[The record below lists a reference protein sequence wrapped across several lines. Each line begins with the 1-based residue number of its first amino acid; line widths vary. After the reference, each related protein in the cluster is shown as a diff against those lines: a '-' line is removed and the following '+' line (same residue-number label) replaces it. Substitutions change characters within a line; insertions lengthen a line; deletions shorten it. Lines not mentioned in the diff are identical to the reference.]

1 MQQVVI
7 VGSPAWRRCASL
19 RMPHLWLPC
28 KPALP
33 CTSGSSRQARRPSPV
48 VCLQADCSSLLPVY
62 CFDPRDYGKSPQGYD
77 RTGGWVR
84 TTGAAPPLVDLCA
97 SLC

>member
-1 MQQVVI
+1 M
-7 VGSPAWRRCASL
+7 
-19 RMPHLWLPC
+19 
-28 KPALP
+28 
-33 CTSGSSRQARRPSPV
+33 